1 MKKKAKKGKAKTA
14 KRTAK
19 KSGGELKQLKSLVE
33 RLLAARIESV
43 KSPAALSTPAPMPL
57 TPMPIADRFKGQVA
71 IVTGGAEGM
80 GKAIARRIAA
90 EGGRVA
96 IFDKNIELA
105 EQVQAEFARENLRI
119 LAIKCDIS
127 QEEMVKAA
135 VERLMNAA
143 KRLDI
148 VVNCAGIPGP
158 SNTKVTEYPT
168 ADFIKVI
175 DINLLGSFL
184 LAKHTIPHMVTAGYG
199 RMLFLSS
206 IGGKDGNP
214 GMSGYVASKSGVIG
228 LVKGLGKEYAETG
241 ITINALAP
249 AVIQTRLLDSVSQE
263 QLKYMTDKIPMKRV
277 GTVDEVAA
285 LATWIVS
292 KECTFTT
299 GFTFDLSGGRATY

>member
-1 MKKKAKKGKAKTA
+1 MKKKAKRGAAKPKPA
-14 KRTAK
+14 RRSAG
-19 KSGGELKQLKSLVE
+19 SGRSAELQLLVQ
-33 RLLAARIESV
+33 RLLASKLGAPPV
-43 KSPAALSTPAPMPL
+43 PPVPPAPPPMPL
-57 TPMPIADRFKGQVA
+57 VPMPIAERFKGQVA

-96 IFDKNIELA
+96 IFDHNVELA
-105 EQVQAEFARENLRI
+105 EKTQAEFARENLRI

-143 KRLDI
+143 KKLDI

-168 ADFIKVI
+168 ADFLKVI
-175 DINLLGSFL
+175 DVNLVGSFL
-184 LAKHTIPHMVTAGYG
+184 LAKHTIPHLLAGGYG

-228 LVKGLGKEYAETG
+228 MVKGLGKEFAETG
-241 ITINALAP
+241 ITINGLAP
-249 AVIQTRLLDSVSQE
+249 AVIQTRLLESVSAE